1 MFHFKPMLRHLFHL
15 LRLVCAVGLLWWVM
29 RRLRLEEMAAFDWS
43 ALERGWLAAA
53 FGFGG
58 LSMLGWAGRW
68 WWFLR
73 VYGLQVSFTE
83 LLRLTFF
90 ADFFNFY
97 FLGPL
102 GADGVRLVG
111 LSRRFPDKRGAIMG
125 SLLLDHVGG
134 LLGGVILYY
143 VWGRDGV
150 LPAAVVTAAD
160 RSLPVLLIITVLGL
174 GVIMEPPIQRLIAG
188 IPGLKK
194 ISDIMSPVYAGTFRH
209 PWLFPGFAVS
219 LLSTAC
225 AYAAFWATGKAVG
238 AELPLPQML
247 GLMPAVDFA
256 ASLPVSVSGLGVREG
271 LLVEWLPIGSVQAL
285 ALSLLGFAAIGL
297 WGLIGGL
304 WLLFDRRCHGAA
316 TPP

>member
-1 MFHFKPMLRHLFHL
+1 MLRHLFHL
-15 LRLVCAVGLLWWVM
+15 LRLLLAVGLLWWVL
-29 RRLRLEEMAAFDWS
+29 RRLRLEEIAAFDWS
-43 ALERGWLAAA
+43 SIDFTWMAAA
-53 FGFGG
+53 FGLGG
-58 LSMLGWAGRW
+58 LSLLGWAGRW

-73 VYGLQVSFTE
+73 VYEIPARFGE

-90 ADFFNFY
+90 ADFFNLY

-111 LSRRFPDKRGAIMG
+111 LSKRFPDKRGAIMG

-134 LLGGVILYY
+134 LFGGVMLYWF
-143 VWGRDGV
+143 WGRHGH
-150 LPAAVVTAAD
+150 LPEAVITSVD
-160 RSLPVLLIITVLGL
+160 RLLPFFLIITVLGL
-174 GVIMEPPIQRLIAG
+174 GVIMEPPIQRLIAR
-188 IPGLKK
+188 IHGLRK
-194 ISDIMSPVYAGTFRH
+194 ISAIMSPLYAGTFRH

-219 LLSTAC
+219 MLSTAS
-225 AYAAFWATGKAVG
+225 AYAAFWAAGKAVG
-238 AELPLPQML
+238 ADLSLPQML

-256 ASLPVSVSGLGVREG
+256 ASLPLSVSGLGVREG
-271 LLVEWLPIGSVQAL
+271 LLVEWLPRNPVQSL

-304 WLLFDRRCHGAA
+304 WLLFDRRRHGVV

>member
-1 MFHFKPMLRHLFHL
+1 MLRHLIHL
-15 LRLVCAVGLLWWVM
+15 LRLLCAVGLLWWVM
-29 RRLRLEEMAAFDWS
+29 QRLRLEEMAAFDWS
-43 ALERGWLAAA
+43 ALNLGWLAVA

-58 LSMLGWAGRW
+58 LSVLGGAGRW

-73 VYGLQVSFTE
+73 VYELRVSFTE
-83 LLRLTFF
+83 LMRLTFF
-90 ADFFNFY
+90 ADFFNLY

-111 LSRRFPDKRGAIMG
+111 LSRRFPDRRGAIMG

-134 LLGGVILYY
+134 LFGGVVLYY

-238 AELPLPQML
+238 ADLPLPQML

-271 LLVEWLPIGSVQAL
+271 LLIEWLPIGSLQAL
-285 ALSLLGFAAIGL
+285 ALSLLGFATIGL

-304 WLLFDRRCHGAA
+304 WLLFDRRCHGAV

>member
-1 MFHFKPMLRHLFHL
+1 MLRHLFHL
-15 LRLVCAVGLLWWVM
+15 LRLICAVGLLWWVAEK
-29 RRLRLEEMAAFDWS
+29 LHLEEMADFGWNS
-43 ALERGWLAAA
+43 LNLGWLMLALC
-53 FGFGG
+53 FGA
-58 LSMLGWAGRW
+58 LSVLGWAGRW

-73 VYGLQVSFTE
+73 VYDLRPRFAE

-90 ADFFNFY
+90 ADFFNLY

-111 LSRRFPDKRGAIMG
+111 LSKHFPDKRGAIMG

-134 LLGGVILYY
+134 LFGGVILYY

-150 LPAAVVTAAD
+150 LPAAVVMAAD
-160 RSLPVLLIITVLGL
+160 RSLPALIIITVLGL

-188 IPGLKK
+188 IKGLRR

-225 AYAAFWATGKAVG
+225 AYTAFWATGKAVG
-238 AELPLPQML
+238 AELPLPHML

-271 LLVEWLPIGSVQAL
+271 LLIEWLPIGSVQAL

-304 WLLFDRRCHGAA
+304 WLLFDRRRNGAV